1 VSQRAVALI
10 VVDMQTGLD
19 DPQYGER
26 CNPRCEANIQRLLS
40 AWRNAAQPVLYTQ
53 HISQRPSSPLAEGSA
68 GNAIKQELA
77 PLESETV
84 FRKSTNSAL
93 KSTEL
98 LQALQ
103 GIDPSAVV
111 IVGVATDACVTATA
125 REARDLGYI
134 TVVVS
139 DACATFS
146 RPGPE
151 GTVYSATMVQ
161 GVSLAALAASG
172 IRVCSATQAIDDWCR
187 YPGLND
193 A

>member
-1 VSQRAVALI
+1 VSERAVALI
-10 VVDMQTGLD
+10 VVDMQSGLD

-26 CNPRCEANIQRLLS
+26 CNLDCEINIQRLLS
-40 AWRNAAQPVLYTQ
+40 AWRHAAQPVLYTQ
-53 HISQRPSSPLAEGSA
+53 HISQRSNSPLAEGSA

-98 LQALQ
+98 LRALQ
-103 GIDPSAVV
+103 DINPSALV
-111 IVGVATDACVTATA
+111 IVGMATDACVTATA
-125 REARDLGYI
+125 REAKDLGYVTI
-134 TVVVS
+134 VVG

-146 RPGPE
+146 RSGPE
-151 GTVYSATMVQ
+151 GTAYAATTVQ

-172 IRVCSATQAIDDWCR
+172 IEVCSANQAIDDWCR
-187 YPGLND
+187 TQG
-193 A
+193 

>member
-10 VVDMQTGLD
+10 VVDMQSGLD

-26 CNPRCEANIQRLLS
+26 CNAHCEVNVQRLLN

-53 HISQRPSSPLAEGSA
+53 HISRRPNSPLAEGSA
-68 GNAIKQELA
+68 GNAIKQQLT

-84 FRKSTNSAL
+84 FRKFTNSAL

-98 LQALQ
+98 LRALQ
-103 GIDPSAVV
+103 DINPSALV
-111 IVGVATDACVTATA
+111 IVGMATDACVTATA
-125 REARDLGYI
+125 REAKDLGYVTI
-134 TVVVS
+134 VVG

-146 RPGPE
+146 RAGPA
-151 GTVYSATMVQ
+151 GTAYTAAAVQ

-172 IRVCSATQAIDDWCR
+172 IEVCSANQAIDDWCR
-187 YPGLND
+187 TRG
-193 A
+193 